1 MEHKVHGSDKS
12 AWVVTGLTFG
22 TLKKTIVF
30 GLKPK
35 PSRGEPR
42 DSMLSMLKSWN
53 SVSAEALCTSSF
65 MSARNQFE
73 GRVLV
78 MTGDL

>member
-22 TLKKTIVF
+22 TLKNTTVF

-35 PSRGEPR
+35 PSHGEHR
-42 DSMLSMLKSWN
+42 DSLLSVLKNWN

-65 MSARNQFE
+65 MSTRNQFE
-73 GRVLV
+73 GLVLV